1 MVKLTSIT
9 DEMVADAPLEEEA
22 LRMFMDFIGREDAVL
37 VAHNAPFDSS
47 FLKAAAARHGIKL
60 QYTYV
65 DTVPISRAL
74 FPNLKNHK
82 LDTIAKHLKLA
93 DFHHHRACDDA
104 RYPGGDLHLAEARIM
119 QEEKQITA
127 VDQINTGITGVDP
140 KKAARPTTSVSWC
153 KNLTGLKNLYKLD
166 LHVPSEL
173 LLQASPDAQE

>member
-1 MVKLTSIT
+1 MTEIGAVRVKNGEVLEEFDTFVNPEKRIPDEVVKLTSIT

-93 DFHHHRACDDA
+93 DFHHHR
-104 RYPGGDLHLAEARIM
+104 
-119 QEEKQITA
+119 
-127 VDQINTGITGVDP
+127 
-140 KKAARPTTSVSWC
+140 
-153 KNLTGLKNLYKLD
+153 GL
-166 LHVPSEL
+166 
-173 LLQASPDAQE
+173 